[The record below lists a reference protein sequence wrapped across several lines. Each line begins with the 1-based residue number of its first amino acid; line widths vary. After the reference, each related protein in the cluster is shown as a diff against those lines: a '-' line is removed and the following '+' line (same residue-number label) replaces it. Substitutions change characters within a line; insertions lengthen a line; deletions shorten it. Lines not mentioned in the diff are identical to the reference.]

1 MTPALG
7 ILLLWAWTKLTGKAA
22 PRATGF
28 VPEERTSDPAALK
41 AAAKAPLTVNPAAPK
56 EAAKKAQAASKK
68 AVATK
73 APADV
78 RAALAHTQKSLNK
91 AAQQAQEI
99 KAATKAAAPWPAPKP
114 PDLPPF
120 PAGWEPD
127 TPPPPAV
134 VTRAWQL
141 LPVLW
146 KLGKGSK
153 KVETIKG
160 RWITFV
166 AADHGGGKKG
176 VTAFRV
182 KPGAV
187 HGHPAC

>member
-1 MTPALG
+1 MSPAFGLALMWLFSKMFGKGSGTTTQAVTPG
-7 ILLLWAWTKLTGKAA
+7 AA
-22 PRATGF
+22 AHPATSTA
-28 VPEERTSDPAALK
+28 PMAASPAPAAQAQAQAH
-41 AAAKAPLTVNPAAPK
+41 AAAAQAVKKPTPTNIHTAFAASD
-56 EAAKKAQAASKK
+56 AAKKK
-68 AVATK
+68 
-73 APADV
+73 
-78 RAALAHTQKSLNK
+78 L
-91 AAQQAQEI
+91 AQQAQEI
-99 KAATKAAAPWPAPKP
+99 RAAVKAPAPWQAALPK
-114 PDLPPF
+114 DLPPW

-127 TPPPPAV
+127 TPPPSAV

-146 KLGKGSK
+146 KQGKGSK

-182 KPGAV
+182 KGAR
-187 HGHPAC
+187 A